1 MRVLNLRAHMLH
13 MPTVRVRVMAQLN
26 PDAAAITRPV
36 NRLLTLLRQM
46 RDVMSVAK
54 PVRRVRL
61 VLSKVQMTVPRHRA
75 VCVPVIHMRRQRVCR
90 HAVLVHL
97 GTLSVARRRPITMQ
111 NLIAVLL
118 VRRVPVW

>member
-1 MRVLNLRAHMLH
+1 MRVLNLRVHMLH

-54 PVRRVRL
+54 HVRRVRL
-61 VLSKVQMTVPRHRA
+61 VLSKVQMTVPQHRA
-75 VCVPVIHMRRQRVCR
+75 VCVPVIRMRRQRVCR
-90 HAVLVHL
+90 HAVPARL
-97 GTLSVARRRPITMQ
+97 GTPSVARRRPITMLNQ
-111 NLIAVLL
+111 TV
-118 VRRVPVW
+118 